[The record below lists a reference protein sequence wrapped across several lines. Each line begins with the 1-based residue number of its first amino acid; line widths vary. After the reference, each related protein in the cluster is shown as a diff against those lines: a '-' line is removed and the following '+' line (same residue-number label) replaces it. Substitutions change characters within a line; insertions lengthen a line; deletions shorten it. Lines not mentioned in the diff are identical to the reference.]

1 MQNLTNDSDD
11 ELSLFVF
18 NDEYFYVERTNRPY
32 LLALIKEEFVYTKA
46 QMAVLVQDL
55 DDDAEEA

>member
-1 MQNLTNDSDD
+1 MNDITPHNDD
-11 ELSLFVF
+11 ELSLLVF
-18 NDEYFYVERTNRPY
+18 NDEYFYIERANRKY

-55 DDDAEEA
+55 DDDAEET